1 MSTDEAEVIT
11 DGEDDDDEDD
21 DDKEDGEKADLR
33 GEDDEVVVG
42 VVDEEDGRGL
52 LIDRST
58 GSVCVWKCR
67 S

>member
-1 MSTDEAEVIT
+1 MIT
-11 DGEDDDDEDD
+11 DGEDEEEEDEDN
-21 DDKEDGEKADLR
+21 EDGEKADLW
-33 GEDDEVVVG
+33 GGDVEEVVL
-42 VVDEEDGRGL
+42 VVVVEDKVKGRGL

>member
-1 MSTDEAEVIT
+1 MNTDEAEVIT
-11 DGEDDDDEDD
+11 DGEEEDDEDD
-21 DDKEDGEKADLR
+21 DDREDGEKADLR

>member
-1 MSTDEAEVIT
+1 MTDGEEEE
-11 DGEDDDDEDD
+11 GEDDDDR
-21 DDKEDGEKADLR
+21 EDGEKADR
-33 GEDDEVVVG
+33 SGEDEEPVVG

-52 LIDRST
+52 LMDRST